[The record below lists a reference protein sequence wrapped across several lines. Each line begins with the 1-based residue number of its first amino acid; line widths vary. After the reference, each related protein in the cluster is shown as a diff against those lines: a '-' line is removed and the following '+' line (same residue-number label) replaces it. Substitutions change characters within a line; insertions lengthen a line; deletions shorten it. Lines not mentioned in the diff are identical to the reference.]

1 MKKGL
6 ILVAFLLFC
15 GNIFGQ
21 VIPGNYDKNI
31 KRGKEHLDLE
41 EYHQALPYFLEAWKV
56 DTTDSKLAFNIA
68 TCYFHGKQ
76 ILSAYP
82 YLDNAKI
89 GVKDP
94 LLTFYY
100 ARVFHLQQKFEL
112 AISLYR
118 EYQKTLDP
126 EEPEYFEMH
135 QYIANCKNGIEL
147 VKTPVKVIIKNLG
160 PVVNSPYPD
169 YVPVISADETEL
181 LFTSRRPNT
190 TGGGTDLEDGMYFE
204 DIYQSNRINDTSWSA
219 PVALGNGINTESHD
233 ACVGLS
239 PDGMGLLMYRNSGT
253 DGGDLYMSILK
264 GEVWDKPKRLGN
276 SINTPSWEPSASISS
291 DEKAIFFTSNRK
303 GGLGGTD
310 IYLTRMKD
318 NGDFGPAIL
327 LGPAINTPSDEDA
340 PFIHA
345 DGKTLYF
352 SSKGHKSMGGYDI
365 FYCTID
371 IETGEVLTPPQNI
384 GYPINTADD
393 DVFFVWSADGK
404 RAYFSSIRDGGYGDK
419 DIYVLEREVAKKAPT
434 VLFKGQI
441 VACED
446 KHPITATI
454 FVTDLSTQKIVGVFN
469 SNSFT
474 GKYTVSLPA
483 GKNYGI
489 SVEASGY
496 LFESKNINFPLTD
509 GYIEIVDTIC
519 MNKFKVNSSII
530 LRNVF
535 FDVDKSTLRPE
546 SVQELD
552 KLVDIL
558 RHNPNLK
565 IELSGH
571 TDSDGND
578 DHNLVLSDNRAK
590 AVVDYLIKKGGIN
603 PNRLTWKGYGET
615 KPIEL
620 NDTPEHKQQNR
631 RTEVKIL
638 SNDQQ

>member
-1 MKKGL
+1 MKKYLGL
-6 ILVAFLLFC
+6 VIALFFC
-15 GNIFGQ
+15 GSVLAQ

-31 KRGKEHLDLE
+31 KKGKEHFALE
-41 EYHQALPYFLEAWKV
+41 EYRQALPYFVEAWKV
-56 DTTDSKLAFNIA
+56 DTMDYKLAFNIA
-68 TCYFHGKQ
+68 TCYFKIKQ
-76 ILSAYP
+76 ELQAFP
-82 YLDNAKI
+82 YLDNAKVGI
-89 GVKDP
+89 KDP
-94 LLTFYY
+94 ILTFYY
-100 ARVFHLQQKFEL
+100 ARVFHLQHKFEA
-112 AISLYR
+112 AIKLYR
-118 EYQKTLDP
+118 EYQQTLDS
-126 EEPEYFEMH
+126 EDPEYFEMH
-135 QYIANCKNGIEL
+135 QYIANCKYGIEL
-147 VKTPVKVIIKNLG
+147 IKKPLKVKITNLG
-160 PVVNSPYPD
+160 PVINSPYPD

-181 LFTSRRPNT
+181 LFTSRRPTT
-190 TGGGTDLEDGMYFE
+190 TGGGRDEDGLFYE
-204 DIYQSNRINDTSWSA
+204 DIYQSNKLNDTTWSE
-219 PVALGNGINTESHD
+219 PEDIGNGINTDSHD
-233 ACVGLS
+233 ACVALS
-239 PDGMGLLMYRNSGT
+239 PDGMELIMYRHSGT
-253 DGGDLYMSILK
+253 DGGDLYVSMLK
-264 GEVWDKPKRLGN
+264 GVVWDKPKKLGN
-276 SINTPSWEPSASISS
+276 AINTPYWEPSASVSA
-291 DEKAIFFTSNRK
+291 DEKTIFFTSNRK

-310 IYLTRMKD
+310 IYMTRMKD
-318 NGDFGPAIL
+318 NGDFGAAIL
-327 LGPAINTPSDEDA
+327 LGPAINTPLDEDA

-371 IETGEVLTPPQNI
+371 LETGEILTPPQNI

-393 DVFFVWSADGK
+393 DVFFVWSADGR

-419 DIYVLEREVAKKAPT
+419 DIYVLEREAVKKAPT

-446 KHPITATI
+446 KRPVTATI
-454 FVTDLSTQKIVGVFN
+454 FVTDLATQKIVGVFN

-483 GKNYGI
+483 GKNYAI

-496 LFESKNINFPLTD
+496 LFESKNINFPLED
-509 GYIEIVDTIC
+509 GYIELVDTIC
-519 MNKFKVNSSII
+519 MNKLKMNTSII

-552 KLVDIL
+552 KLTDIM
-558 RHNPNLK
+558 RNNPNLK

-571 TDSDGND
+571 TDSDGD
-578 DHNLVLSDNRAK
+578 DKHNMILSDNRAK
-590 AVVDYLIKKGGIN
+590 AVVDYLIAKGIN

-615 KPIEL
+615 APIEP

-638 SNDQQ
+638 SNG